1 MRTHGG
7 SFHIFVIL
15 LRECTMLKAVVRPNY
30 KLLLSIR
37 IQLTSERATSQKLN
51 ATHTWVYGGFTAP
64 GRRWHQLNGVRR
76 TYRACRDVGCG
87 VCTVHCM
94 SWPCGLRS
102 PMRRDGPVPLPVLGP
117 RLLAADLAETQ
128 RRRPS

>member
-51 ATHTWVYGGFTAP
+51 ASSHV
-64 GRRWHQLNGVRR
+64 GVRR
-76 TYRACRDVGCG
+76 LYSA
-87 VCTVHCM
+87 
-94 SWPCGLRS
+94 RS
-102 PMRRDGPVPLPVLGP
+102 PVASAERCTPHIPSVSGRRVWCVYCTLYVVAVRSAVTDAP
-117 RLLAADLAETQ
+117 RWARPTPGA
-128 RRRPS
+128 RPSAPRGGPC

>member
-51 ATHTWVYGGFTAP
+51 ASSHV
-64 GRRWHQLNGVRR
+64 GVRR
-76 TYRACRDVGCG
+76 LYSA
-87 VCTVHCM
+87 
-94 SWPCGLRS
+94 RS
-102 PMRRDGPVPLPVLGP
+102 PV
-117 RLLAADLAETQ
+117 ASAERCTPHI
-128 RRRPS
+128 PSVSGT